1 MKIFADIGD
10 LAWVL
15 NQPESNGTSLI
26 DENNKKI
33 EYSFTSLGNNRF
45 TFILDGTSHLIH
57 IIKENGIYHV
67 HLEGEYFP
75 VSVEDEKIRELKK
88 LVEQADESQGKEE
101 VLAPIPGLIG
111 KISVNEGD
119 EVNQG
124 DALIILEAM
133 KMENEIQAD
142 RKGIIKE
149 ILIKES
155 DSVVKDQVLLIIE

>member
-1 MKIFADIGD
+1 MKIFAEIGD
-10 LAWVL
+10 LTWIL
-15 NQPESNGTSLI
+15 NQSESNGTLLV

-33 EYSFTSLGNNRF
+33 DYSFTSLGNNRF

-57 IIKENGIYHV
+57 IIKENGLYHV

-75 VSVEDEKIRELKK
+75 VSVEDEKIKELKK
-88 LVEQADESQGKEE
+88 LVKQAGEGQGKEE

-111 KISVNEGD
+111 KIAVNEGD
-119 EVNQG
+119 EVKQG

-142 RKGIIKE
+142 RNGIIRE
-149 ILIKES
+149 IMIRES
-155 DSVVKDQVLLIIE
+155 DSVEKDQVLLIIE